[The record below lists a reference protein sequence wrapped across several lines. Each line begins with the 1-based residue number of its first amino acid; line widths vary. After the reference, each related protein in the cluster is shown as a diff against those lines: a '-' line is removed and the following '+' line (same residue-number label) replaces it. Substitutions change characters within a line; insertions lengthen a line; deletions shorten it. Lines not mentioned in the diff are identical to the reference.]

1 MMKVEIIRHKTGDLL
16 PLLLDDDNLPIPAPN
31 EFIISRRALSP
42 NTLVRNLRELAVL
55 YRWLKR
61 EKIDL
66 ESRVLSKKTFTEAEI
81 KGGLVEFLRRDQENR
96 HSVKKM
102 VVKPNTFNQ
111 RLTSIRQYLAWYFDV
126 TIGSLPSD
134 SQNFDQIREN
144 KNRLLNLLES
154 SFISAPPTNRSI
166 RKGLNAK
173 EIDYLMTILDPSNQY
188 GFSRD
193 PAVCYRNYVLTMIML
208 YYGLRP
214 GELLSLKVEDIEIGA
229 ISNIRVVRRKPDPTD
244 TRKPRPEIK
253 RNGRV
258 LPIDD
263 LSFAKNLDTYITE
276 WRDVLEDK
284 ADKESDYLILSDDG
298 NPLSQ
303 SSITQLYQL
312 IRKKYSSELPPH
324 LTAKALRHSF
334 SSQMERVLRMSGMG
348 EDNRKQALAYLRGD
362 SSLSSQEVY
371 IAQEIEEQAN
381 IALKKYQQNLI
392 LEDVPW

>member
-1 MMKVEIIRHKTGDLL
+1 MSTLGGVMKVEIIRHKTGDLL

-66 ESRVLSKKTFTEAEI
+66 ESRISSKQAFTEAEI

-96 HSVKKM
+96 HSVKTM

-111 RLTSIRQYLAWYFDV
+111 RLTSIRQYLAWHFDV
-126 TIGSLPSD
+126 TIVSLPSG
-134 SQNFDQIREN
+134 SQSFDQIRKN

-154 SFISAPPTNRSI
+154 SFISAPPSNRSI
-166 RKGLNAK
+166 RKGLDAN
-173 EIDYLMTILDPSNQY
+173 EIEYLMTILEPTNQY

-193 PAVCYRNYVLTMIML
+193 PAVRYRNYVLTIIML

-229 ISNIRVVRRKPDPTD
+229 ISCIRVVRRKPDPTD

-303 SSITQLYQL
+303 SSITQFYQL
-312 IRKKYSSELPPH
+312 VRK
-324 LTAKALRHSF
+324 R
-334 SSQMERVLRMSGMG
+334 
-348 EDNRKQALAYLRGD
+348 
-362 SSLSSQEVY
+362 
-371 IAQEIEEQAN
+371 
-381 IALKKYQQNLI
+381 
-392 LEDVPW
+392 

>member
-1 MMKVEIIRHKTGDLL
+1 MKVEIIRHKTGDLL

>member
-66 ESRVLSKKTFTEAEI
+66 ESRISSKQAFTEAEI

-111 RLTSIRQYLAWYFDV
+111 RLTSIRQYLAWHFDV
-126 TIGSLPSD
+126 TIGSLPSG
-134 SQNFDQIREN
+134 SQSFDQIREN

-154 SFISAPPTNRSI
+154 SFISAPPSNRSI
-166 RKGLNAK
+166 RKGLDAN
-173 EIDYLMTILDPSNQY
+173 EIEYLMTILEPTNQY

-193 PAVCYRNYVLTMIML
+193 PAVRYRNYVLTIIML

-229 ISNIRVVRRKPDPTD
+229 ISCIRVVRRKPDPTD

-303 SSITQLYQL
+303 SSITQFYQL
-312 IRKKYSSELPPH
+312 VRKKYSSELPAH
-324 LTAKALRHSF
+324 LTAKALRHTF
-334 SSQMERVLRMSGMG
+334 SSQMERVLRISGME
-348 EDNRKQALAYLRGD
+348 EDKRKQALAYLRGD